1 MKIFILLKILI
12 ILLSF
17 QNFLL
22 AGAPPL
28 NKESLP
34 TAPYSFIKTNHVI
47 VGVEWEKSSLKEII
61 PLKLLDTSKITGG
74 INIFNSRKKQTFS
87 PVSGSY
93 GWVDIPA
100 GNKKEKFII
109 FSIYGPNDKINKVM
123 NSVYNLKSD
132 VGSNKVTLINNK
144 AIATSSIRGKNVLVF
159 SALNIE
165 NCKKAA
171 GQELLIT
178 KLSKESKV
186 YKIINWTSDKQCES
200 TPEQIELKENI
211 GNFKVKKILWS
222 ITQENSNYTIESPVT
237 KK

>member
-1 MKIFILLKILI
+1 MGLCLAKGPFEILDALGPKKVIEKCNNLGIKLPRMLEVINNSTKDTFYSTNSEFLNINGDYEKNYRCIMKIFILLKILI
-12 ILLSF
+12 ILLNF
-17 QNFLL
+17 QNFLF

-28 NKESLP
+28 NKEMLP

-87 PVSGSY
+87 PVSGKSY

-144 AIATSSIRGKNVLVF
+144 AIATSSIRGKKCIIF

-165 NCKKAA
+165 N
-171 GQELLIT
+171 
-178 KLSKESKV
+178 V
-186 YKIINWTSDKQCES
+186 
-200 TPEQIELKENI
+200 
-211 GNFKVKKILWS
+211 
-222 ITQENSNYTIESPVT
+222 
-237 KK
+237 